1 MEVVG
6 LDIKMDIIC
15 SSIGT
20 VKQTEGLEDVQG
32 WGEQDLEN
40 KPTWF

>member
-20 VKQTEGLEDVQG
+20 VKETEGLEGVQG
-32 WGEQDLEN
+32 WDEQGPEN
-40 KPTWF
+40 KPIWF